1 MSNKAAFIII
11 ASMMLAACS
20 TVPHQKAE
28 TPAAAPVPN
37 AGGYLPGDGPGTD
50 IPADLD
56 SIPDAVPKVEPLH
69 RYANRPYIALGK
81 TYRPMTVVG
90 NYKERGIASW
100 YGKKFNGERTSSG
113 EIYDMYA
120 MTAAHPTLPL
130 PSYARVTNLA
140 NHKSVIVRVNDRGPF
155 MDDRI
160 IDLSYTA
167 AYKLGIIG
175 DGSAEVEVES
185 INPNVMVK
193 TITASTVQ
201 SKPLENPAPAAAAVP
216 AAGIATAEAAA
227 VKPAPVTP
235 VAAAAPPLSAPTVAA
250 PAATAV
256 VAAPPAPPANAVVA
270 PVAVSA
276 APAKPDSSNTAGTAP
291 VVNASLGSSDTA
303 VYLQLGAFSSQ
314 AGAEAYLDKMRRK
327 LGDTGKKQLKLT
339 TNNKDGL
346 VRVHIGPYANQNE
359 ARSSAESMED
369 KLGFK
374 PMVNL
379 P

>member
-11 ASMMLAACS
+11 ASVMLAACS

-28 TPAAAPVPN
+28 TPSAAPVPN

-130 PSYARVTNLA
+130 PSYARVTNLS

-201 SKPLENPAPAAAAVP
+201 SKPLETPAPAAAAV
-216 AAGIATAEAAA
+216 AAT
-227 VKPAPVTP
+227 VKPAPDTP
-235 VAAAAPPLSAPTVAA
+235 VAAPPLSAPPVVA
-250 PAATAV
+250 PTATAA
-256 VAAPPAPPANAVVA
+256 VAAPPAPPASAVA
-270 PVAVSA
+270 TPVAVSA
-276 APAKPDSSNTAGTAP
+276 TPAKSDSSNTAGTAP
-291 VVNASLGSSDTA
+291 VASSSLGSSDTA

-314 AGAEAYLDKMRRK
+314 AGAEAYMDKMRSK

-339 TNNKDGL
+339 TNSKDGL
-346 VRVHIGPYANQNE
+346 VRVHIGPYANLGE
-359 ARSSAESMED
+359 ARSSAESMEE
-369 KLGFK
+369 KIGFK

>member
-1 MSNKAAFIII
+1 MNIKAAVLIVT
-11 ASMMLAACS
+11 SLMLAACG
-20 TVPHQKAE
+20 TVPHRKAE
-28 TPAAAPVPN
+28 TPAATAAPSG
-37 AGGYLPGDGPGTD
+37 GGYLPGDGPGAD
-50 IPADLD
+50 IPVNLD
-56 SIPDAVPKVEPLH
+56 SIPDAVPRKEPLH

-81 TYRPMTVVG
+81 TYTPMTVVG
-90 NYKERGIASW
+90 NFKEHGIASW

-155 MDDRI
+155 MNDRI

-175 DGSAEVEVES
+175 DGKAEVEVES
-185 INPNVMVK
+185 INPDVSVN
-193 TITASTVQ
+193 IIAASTVQ
-201 SKPLENPAPAAAAVP
+201 SQPLVDSAAPAPAVTAAAPAVTPAAAAP
-216 AAGIATAEAAA
+216 A
-227 VKPAPVTP
+227 VTP
-235 VAAAAPPLSAPTVAA
+235 AAAASAVIAAPATSAA
-250 PAATAV
+250 PAATA
-256 VAAPPAPPANAVVA
+256 
-270 PVAVSA
+270 A
-276 APAKPDSSNTAGTAP
+276 APAASAVIAAPAATTVATSTNTPNTPP
-291 VVNASLGSSDTA
+291 VAAASLGSSDTA

-314 AGAEAYLDKMRRK
+314 AGAEAYMDKIRKK

-339 TNNKDGL
+339 TKEGL
-346 VRVHIGPYANQNE
+346 VRVHIGPYANLSD
-359 ARSSAESMED
+359 ARSSAESMVD